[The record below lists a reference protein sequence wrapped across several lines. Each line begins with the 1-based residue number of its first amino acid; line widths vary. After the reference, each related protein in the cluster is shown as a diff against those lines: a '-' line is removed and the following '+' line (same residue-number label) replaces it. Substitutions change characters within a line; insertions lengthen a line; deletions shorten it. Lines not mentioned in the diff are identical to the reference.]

1 MTRPPGRAAKT
12 RYLWFVAGVSA
23 LGGLLFGYDWVVIG
37 GAKPFYEAYFG
48 IVDPR
53 QQAWAMSCA
62 LLGCL
67 GGAVGSGFLSE
78 SIGRR
83 RALLL
88 AASTFAVSAIG
99 IGSAAHFT
107 TFVMWR
113 MAGGLA
119 IGMAS
124 VLSPV
129 YIAEIAPAQQRGKL
143 VCLNELTIVLGILA
157 AQTVNWLIAQPVDS
171 AAQAAIAA
179 SWNGQVG
186 WRRMFEAAL
195 VPAVAFLIGALLI
208 PESPRWLGR
217 RGRWD
222 EARAVLLRFDHD
234 NTVDDV
240 LRAMRLTFAQATSDG
255 VADTLRRPRVR
266 HALLIGIVL
275 AVLQQWCGINVI
287 FNYAQEVFAA
297 AGYALSSILFN
308 IVITGLVMC
317 VFTFVAIGTVERLG
331 RRPLMLFGC
340 VGLASIYALLGA
352 LYFMHL
358 QGWPLLVLVVMA
370 IGCYAMTLAPITWV
384 LLSEIFPN
392 EARGACVAICTTAL
406 WAACFVLTYTFPLLN
421 AKVGPAFTFWLYA
434 CICALGFLF
443 VWRKVPETKGRSL
456 EQLESTWGTPEARA
470 SSVPATR
477 TGLT

>member
-1 MTRPPGRAAKT
+1 MTGPPARAAKT

-37 GAKPFYEAYFG
+37 GAKPFYEAYFA

-78 SIGRR
+78 AIGRR

-88 AASTFAVSAIG
+88 AASTFAVSAVG
-99 IGSAAHFT
+99 IGSAANFT
-107 TFVMWR
+107 TFVIWR

-171 AAQAAIAA
+171 AAQTAIAA
-179 SWNGQVG
+179 SWNGQIG
-186 WRRMFEAAL
+186 WRRMFEAAA

-222 EARAVLLRFDHD
+222 EARAVLLRFDND
-234 NTVDDV
+234 STVDEV
-240 LRAMRLTFAQATSDG
+240 LRAMALTFAQARNDG
-255 VADTLRRPRVR
+255 VVATFRRPRVR
-266 HALLIGIVL
+266 RALLIGIVL

-331 RRPLMLFGC
+331 RRPLMLLGC
-340 VGLASIYALLGA
+340 VGLASIYAILGA

-358 QGWPLLVLVVMA
+358 QGWPLLALVVMS

-392 EARGACVAICTTAL
+392 EARGACVAVCTTAL

-443 VWRKVPETKGRSL
+443 VWRKVPETKGKTL
-456 EQLESTWGTPEARA
+456 EQLESSWGNPETRA
-470 SSVPATR
+470 SSVPAAQTR
-477 TGLT
+477 LT